1 MNLNRGLISAVLIA
15 AVTLGGCGGSDE
27 KADEPVAEKPLTE
40 MGFGCITK
48 DDATLIHH
56 KKGDL
61 EANVAVMGKGDV
73 GVVITYETFRNV
85 CLWLPLAERLVAD
98 GHQVL
103 LFDQLAGTGDE
114 LIPQMS
120 DLIRGKG
127 ATKVVLVGGS
137 QGGGES
143 ILAAPDVEPAVSAV
157 VVMAPSDIATAE
169 ALTMPL
175 LQVVASGDGDFPSI
189 AKANDA
195 AATRSSDHQLL
206 VVEGNAH
213 ASKIFDGAAKQKVLD
228 AMSAFIT
235 KHTT

>member
-1 MNLNRGLISAVLIA
+1 MILNRGLISAALVA
-15 AVTLGGCGGSDE
+15 VVTLSGCGGSD
-27 KADEPVAEKPLTE
+27 KKTDQPVAEKPLTE
-40 MGFGCITK
+40 IGFGCITK

-56 KKGDL
+56 KKDGL
-61 EANVAVMGKGDV
+61 EANVAVMGEGDV

-98 GHQVL
+98 GYQVL
-103 LFDQLAGTGDE
+103 LYDQLAGTGDE

-120 DLIRGKG
+120 DLIRDKG

-143 ILAAPDVEPAVSAV
+143 ILAAPDVKPAVSAV

-189 AKANDA
+189 ALANDK
-195 AATRSSDHQLL
+195 AATKSPDHQ
-206 VVEGNAH
+206 VITVGGIAH
-213 ASKIFDGAAKQKVLD
+213 ASKIFDGGAKRKVLD
-228 AMSAFIT
+228 AMSAFIA
-235 KHTT
+235 KHTD